1 MTHIWTIARRE
12 FSSFFRVPLGWVAMA
27 LYLFLTGIIFAE
39 RVLVPGEPA
48 SLRYFFGISG
58 FLLLPVIP
66 AISMRLISDELR
78 TGTIEP
84 LMTAPVADISIILG
98 KYLGAALF
106 LGAMLLPTA
115 SYTILL
121 LVLSDPPPDL
131 GPIFAGYLSLA
142 LLGLL
147 YLAVGTLASALTSNQ
162 TLAFLMTLLV
172 LLLVMLVGSDIISLP
187 RALSPVASTLAIGP
201 RLADFAKGI
210 IDTAHIV
217 FFLSTSA
224 WFLVLALVALEVR
237 RWR

>member
-1 MTHIWTIARRE
+1 MSHIWTIARRE
-12 FSSFFRVPLGWVAMA
+12 FASFFRVPLGWVAMA

-78 TGTIEP
+78 SGTIEP

-98 KYLGAALF
+98 KYLGAAFF
-106 LGAMLLPTA
+106 LAAMVLPTA
-115 SYTILL
+115 SYTVLL
-121 LVLSDPPPDL
+121 MILSDPRPDL

-142 LLGLL
+142 LLGLM

-172 LLLVMLVGSDIISLP
+172 LLMVMLIGSDVISLP
-187 RALSPVASTLAIGP
+187 RALAPIGAALAIGP
-201 RLADFAKGI
+201 RLTDFAKGI
-210 IDTAHIV
+210 VDTAHIV
-217 FFLSTSA
+217 FFLSISA

>member
-1 MTHIWTIARRE
+1 VSHIWTIARRE
-12 FSSFFRVPLGWVAMA
+12 FASFFRVPLGWVAMA

-78 TGTIEP
+78 SGTIEP

-98 KYLGAALF
+98 KYLGAAFF
-106 LGAMLLPTA
+106 LAAMVLPTA
-115 SYTILL
+115 SYTVLL
-121 LVLSDPPPDL
+121 MILSDPRPDL

-142 LLGLL
+142 LLGLM

-172 LLLVMLVGSDIISLP
+172 LLMVMLIGSDVISLP
-187 RALSPVASTLAIGP
+187 RALAPIGAALAIGP
-201 RLADFAKGI
+201 RLTDFAKGI
-210 IDTAHIV
+210 VDTAHIV
-217 FFLSTSA
+217 FFLSISA